1 MFITQNEVHLSSRE
15 RRANRKSR
23 EFRRAVVRNVGDV
36 LFVAAV
42 AIPGFALLGVA
53 MILSASAAGW
63 M

>member
-1 MFITQNEVHLSSRE
+1 MCIAQNETYLSRRE

-42 AIPGFALLGVA
+42 AIPCFAVLGGALV
-53 MILSASAAGW
+53 LSAAAAGW